1 MFTILKNILKKRIAF
16 LNNIGI
22 FAHQNFWQDV
32 KIQELYPYQKEA
44 VDTIIQEL
52 NRYDQ
57 NVNVL
62 FQLPTGGGKTVIFSR
77 IARYFVEEKGKK
89 VLILTHRIELCR
101 QTATVLDSVGVK
113 NKIINAEIK
122 HLPDQEE
129 FMCFTAMVETLNNRL
144 SEDPDFIENIGLVIV
159 DEAHYNSFR
168 KIFQY
173 FDDVNILGVTAT
185 PLSSNRNLPLKDNYD
200 HLVVGS
206 SIKKLIDGG
215 YLSKATTYTYDVNLK
230 GLKIGVHGDYTVSS
244 IEQVY
249 SSGIVQQRLLTA
261 YSEVA
266 EGQKTLIFNA
276 GILSSRAA
284 EQLFLKAGYPVKHL
298 DSTFSKEERKQTL
311 DWFRETPN
319 AILSSVGI
327 LTTGFDEP
335 SVQTILLNRATR
347 SLTLYHQMIGR
358 GSRIF
363 NNKKE
368 FNIVDLGN
376 NAKRLGYWDDEISW
390 HEVFLDPDKF
400 LDKQLQIEK
409 GILELDYQY
418 EMPPEIKEKFPVAA
432 IDEFCIKSMFK
443 KHLENGMSTK
453 AVIDLSI
460 DDHLDLLKN
469 NSQGDIDEV
478 KMLARYLEG
487 EIEHRMHQYK
497 KCVNGTDNY
506 AQWLVENYVRK
517 LNRKIQLEF
526 A

>member
-1 MFTILKNILKKRIAF
+1 MTFHQ
-16 LNNIGI
+16 NIGI
-22 FAHQNFWQDV
+22 FAHQIFLRGV
-32 KIQELYPYQKEA
+32 KIQELYPYQQEA
-44 VDTIIQEL
+44 VDTIINEL

-62 FQLPTGGGKTVIFSR
+62 FQLPTGGGKTVIFSQ
-77 IARYFVEEKGKK
+77 IARHCVEHKKKK

-122 HLPDQEE
+122 ELEDQDE

-185 PLSSNRNLPLKDNYD
+185 PLSSNRNLPLKDNYN
-200 HLVVGS
+200 HLVVGN
-206 SIKKLIDGG
+206 SIRGLIGKG
-215 YLSKATTYTYDVNLK
+215 YLSKATTFTYDVNLK

-249 SSGIVQQRLLTA
+249 SSGVVQQRLLTA
-261 YSEVA
+261 YQEVA

-276 GILSSRAA
+276 GILSSRAV

-298 DSTFSKEERKQTL
+298 DSTFSKEERKSTL

-358 GSRIF
+358 GSRIL
-363 NNKKE
+363 NDKKT
-368 FNIVDLGN
+368 FNIIDLGN
-376 NAKRLGYWDDEISW
+376 NAKRLGYWDDEINW

-409 GILELDYQY
+409 GIMELDYQY
-418 EMPPEIKEKFPVAA
+418 EMPPEIKEKFPVSK
-432 IDEFCIKSMFK
+432 IDEFDIKQVFK

-453 AVIDLSI
+453 KVIDLSI
-460 DDHLDLLKN
+460 DDHLELVTSNATD
-469 NSQGDIDEV
+469 DIDDAM
-478 KMLARYLEG
+478 MLARYLEG

-506 AQWLVENYVRK
+506 AQWLVETYVRK
-517 LNRKIQLEF
+517 LNRKIQDEYALINE
-526 A
+526 